1 MYIYILYFH
10 MQKPM
15 SKVWG
20 GPLKKTWEMS
30 GWSCLSYS
38 IWANQIKKTTTTW
51 NVVCM
56 HGWRTY
62 CILIV
67 LFWKN
72 CSYRSVDAN
81 IYSFC
86 QCLQVCS
93 CFSHFFPSDWTPH
106 TTVSPQMTLEEKKK
120 INQNAAFEMDPW
132 KSGVEISEASCHQ
145 INRFFFFSKPWLFSL
160 MVPWGTNMVTLK
172 HLK

>member
-1 MYIYILYFH
+1 MIKPNDQKVSWVLKNLLYEMYIYILYFH
-10 MQKPM
+10 IQKPI

-20 GPLKKTWEMS
+20 GPLKKNLRNEWMILFVLFNMGQS
-30 GWSCLSYS
+30 D
-38 IWANQIKKTTTTW
+38 KKTTTTTW

-93 CFSHFFPSDWTPH
+93 CFSHFFPYDWTPH

-120 INQNAAFEMDPW
+120 SIKMQLLRWIRENLE
-132 KSGVEISEASCHQ
+132 
-145 INRFFFFSKPWLFSL
+145 
-160 MVPWGTNMVTLK
+160 
-172 HLK
+172 